1 MRTRMKLMMAGSL
14 LVTIAILIPVVV
26 MPGESLQVTHQVL
39 LVIAWMALIGLVY
52 VGSLWLSRRWEML
65 AAESQAV
72 AAQSGA
78 GAKRVTVQGDDEA
91 GLIASQLNRLADAL
105 SEGEMVRNRLVGDVA
120 HELRTPLS
128 VLRGQLELL
137 LEGQGHF
144 EPERLVPL
152 LDEVSRMSR
161 LIHDLQQ
168 LSLADANQLVLH
180 REWID
185 LNALIFDL
193 TGILQLEAEEK
204 QITIAVDGVISQ
216 ELYGDRSRLKQVL
229 INLLGNAIRY
239 ARSGDRIAVVLTEDE
254 TKAQISVI
262 DTGPGISP
270 DHFPYLFQRF
280 YRGEDSRN
288 RKLGGTGLG
297 LAIVKSY
304 TEAHGGQVSV
314 QSEPGKGTVFMIE
327 LPFFPIS

>member
-1 MRTRMKLMMAGSL
+1 MRTRVKLMIAGSL
-14 LVTIAILIPVVV
+14 LVTIAMLIPVVV
-26 MPGESLQVTHQVL
+26 MTGESLQVTHQVL

-52 VGSLWLSRRWEML
+52 AGSLWLSRRWEIL
-65 AAESQAV
+65 AAESQAI
-72 AAQSGA
+72 AAQP
-78 GAKRVTVQGDDEA
+78 GAKRVTVQGDDEV
-91 GLIASQLNRLADAL
+91 GYIASQLNRLADAL
-105 SEGEMVRNRLVGDVA
+105 SDGEMVRNRLVGDVA

-204 QITIAVDGVISQ
+204 HITIAVDGVISK
-216 ELYGDRSRLKQVL
+216 ELYGDRARLKQVL

-239 ARSGDRIAVVLTEDE
+239 ARPGDRIAVVLSEDE

-270 DHFPYLFQRF
+270 DHLPYLFQRF

-304 TEAHGGQVSV
+304 TEAHGGQVTV

>member
-1 MRTRMKLMMAGSL
+1 MRTRVKLMISGWL
-14 LVTIAILIPVVV
+14 LVTIAMLITYTLIPGGPLPN
-26 MPGESLQVTHQVL
+26 MNKL
-39 LVIAWMALIGLVY
+39 LLAIGWMALMGAVY
-52 VGSLWLSRRWEML
+52 VGSLWLSRRWELL
-65 AAESQAV
+65 AAESEEI
-72 AAQSGA
+72 AAQPGV
-78 GAKRVTVQGDDEA
+78 KRATTQGCDEA
-91 GLIASQLNRLADAL
+91 ANVARNLNRLSDAL
-105 SEGEMVRNRLVGDVA
+105 TEGELVRNRLAGDVA

-137 LEGQGHF
+137 LEDQGRF

-185 LNALIFDL
+185 LNGLIYDL
-193 TGILQLEAEEK
+193 IGILQLEADEK
-204 QITIAVDGVISQ
+204 QITIEMEGVISR
-216 ELYGDRSRLKQVL
+216 ELYGDRARLKQVL

-239 ARSGDRIAVVLTEDE
+239 ARSGDRVAVLLTEDE
-254 TKAQISVI
+254 TNVQISVI

-270 DHFPYLFQRF
+270 DHLPYLFQRF
-280 YRGEDSRN
+280 YRGDDSRN
-288 RKLGGTGLG
+288 RKLGGIGLG

-304 TEAHGGQVSV
+304 IEAHGGQVSV
-314 QSEPGKGTVFMIE
+314 QSEPDKGTVFTIE